1 MKPHNITSIL
11 VSSLIAF
18 SAFADDHEGK
28 DFLSPFNVIGT
39 KSDISDLKGSGY
51 VIDESDL
58 GPFMHTDIN
67 DILRQVPGVYVRPEE
82 GYGFFPN
89 ISLRG
94 VDPKRSNKITIME
107 DGIPS
112 SPAPIADPAGYY
124 APTAGRMAGFEI
136 LKGPS
141 SLKHGPSTT
150 GGVINYLS
158 TPIPNEQKSKIRGSF
173 GTFNERVAHAYS
185 GGKLDFAGGQLG
197 YLLEVFEHSSD
208 GFKDIASLNGAPT
221 KNAPISRSDLLIKL
235 CYESENGHYLEF
247 KAGRMDMDADVSYQ
261 GVSLADFKANPY
273 LRYAGTEHDNMDA
286 DQTRYYLRY
295 RKELTDT
302 MGISATLFHNE
313 FNRNW
318 YKGSKVSIDGTNYTS
333 VGKGVF
339 QDANLI
345 GVLKGD
351 TNGTYKVKSNNRAY
365 EAQGIMANLDFSV
378 GNNEFDL
385 GFRFMT
391 NDYDQLPYH
400 EDTFSVVNDGAGTTT
415 TTKKYGPKPGNTE
428 YKDADSFEVYL
439 TDDISFGSLTVSPGI
454 RYTSIDY
461 QYSGANDR
469 TLSETL
475 AGIGAGYE
483 VSESLNLFAGVYQ
496 GQTFPDAQSASTAKN
511 YNQETSLN
519 FEIGARGNI
528 GIFGFDVTYFN
539 TQLEDML
546 FLESVAS
553 GVTQTYN
560 GGEGSIQGLELA
572 LGADFGNEG
581 FGFPVS
587 ISATFTDSEFETSAD
602 GFSYDFGDDGVSGNE
617 AGNEFA
623 YIPDTMFNIRAGLEF
638 DKFSTYLNYFHQ
650 SDIFTNADNT
660 DEYKLDSYG
669 LLNWS
674 GFVKVN
680 DSATLFTKVTNLT
693 DEVYAHGIAPD
704 GYRPG
709 APRIVSVGMEFDF

>member
-1 MKPHNITSIL
+1 MKLHKLASMFASTSIAL
-11 VSSLIAF
+11 
-18 SAFADDHEGK
+18 SAFADDHGG
-28 DFLSPFNVIGT
+28 DNPDYLSPFNVIGT
-39 KSDISDLKGSGY
+39 KADISELKGSGY
-51 VIDESDL
+51 IIDESDL
-58 GPFMHTDIN
+58 GPFMYTDIN
-67 DILRQVPGVYVRPEE
+67 DIMRQVPGVYVRPEE

-141 SLKHGPSTT
+141 SIKHGPNTT

-208 GFKDIASLNGAPT
+208 GFKNIASLNGAPT

-235 CYESENGHYLEF
+235 SYESENGHYLEF

-295 RKELTDT
+295 RKELSDN

-318 YKGSKVSIDGTNYTS
+318 YKGSKVNGNKVGSGPIFTTQADID
-333 VGKGVF
+333 
-339 QDANLI
+339 
-345 GVLKGD
+345 VLKGD
-351 TNGTYKVKSNNRAY
+351 ANGTYNVKSDNRAY
-365 EAQGIMANLDFSV
+365 EAQGIMANFDFAV

-400 EDTFSVVNDGAGTTT
+400 EDTFTVVNDGAGTTT
-415 TTKKYGPKPGNTE
+415 TTKQYVAKSGKTE

-439 TDDISFGSLTVSPGI
+439 TDEISFGSFTVSPGI
-454 RYTSIDY
+454 RYSSIDY

-483 VSESLNLFAGVYQ
+483 VSESLNLFAGAYQ

-519 FEIGARGNI
+519 FEIGARGNV

-560 GGEGSIQGLELA
+560 GGEGSIQGLEVA

-587 ISATFTDSEFETSAD
+587 VSATFTDTEFETSAD
-602 GFSYDFGDDGVSGNE
+602 GFSYDWGDDGVDGNE
-617 AGNEFA
+617 VGNEFS

-638 DKFSTYLNYFHQ
+638 DKFSTYLNYYHQ

-669 LLNWS
+669 ILNWS
-674 GFVKVN
+674 GFLKLN

>member
-1 MKPHNITSIL
+1 MELHKLASMFASTSIAL
-11 VSSLIAF
+11 
-18 SAFADDHEGK
+18 SAFADDHGG
-28 DFLSPFNVIGT
+28 DNPDYLSPFNVIGT
-39 KSDISDLKGSGY
+39 KADISELKGSGY
-51 VIDESDL
+51 IIDESDL
-58 GPFMHTDIN
+58 GPFMYTDIN
-67 DILRQVPGVYVRPEE
+67 DIMRQVPGVYVRPEE

-141 SLKHGPSTT
+141 SIKHGPNTT

-208 GFKDIASLNGAPT
+208 GFKNIASLNGAPT

-235 CYESENGHYLEF
+235 SYESENGHYLEF

-295 RKELTDT
+295 RKELSDN

-318 YKGSKVSIDGTNYTS
+318 YKGSKVNGNKVGSGPIFTTQADID
-333 VGKGVF
+333 
-339 QDANLI
+339 
-345 GVLKGD
+345 VLKGD
-351 TNGTYKVKSNNRAY
+351 ANGTYNVKSNNRAY
-365 EAQGIMANLDFSV
+365 EAQGIMANFDFAV

-400 EDTFSVVNDGAGTTT
+400 EDTFTVVNDGAGTTT
-415 TTKKYGPKPGNTE
+415 TTKQYVAKSGKTE

-439 TDDISFGSLTVSPGI
+439 TDEISFGSFIVSPGI

-483 VSESLNLFAGVYQ
+483 VSESLNLFAGAYQ

-519 FEIGARGNI
+519 FEIGARGNV

-560 GGEGSIQGLELA
+560 GGEGSIQGLEVA

-587 ISATFTDSEFETSAD
+587 VSATFTDTEFETSAD
-602 GFSYDFGDDGVSGNE
+602 GFSYDWGDDGVDGNE
-617 AGNEFA
+617 VGN
-623 YIPDTMFNIRAGLEF
+623 
-638 DKFSTYLNYFHQ
+638 
-650 SDIFTNADNT
+650 
-660 DEYKLDSYG
+660 
-669 LLNWS
+669 
-674 GFVKVN
+674 
-680 DSATLFTKVTNLT
+680 
-693 DEVYAHGIAPD
+693 
-704 GYRPG
+704 
-709 APRIVSVGMEFDF
+709 

>member
-1 MKPHNITSIL
+1 MFASTSIAL
-11 VSSLIAF
+11 
-18 SAFADDHEGK
+18 SAFADDHGG
-28 DFLSPFNVIGT
+28 DSPDYLSPFNVIGT
-39 KSDISDLKGSGY
+39 KADISELKGSGY
-51 VIDESDL
+51 IIDESDL

-67 DILRQVPGVYVRPEE
+67 DIMRQVPGVYVRPEE

-124 APTAGRMAGFEI
+124 APTAGRMAGFEV
-136 LKGPS
+136 LKGAS
-141 SLKHGPSTT
+141 SLKHGPNTT

-208 GFKDIASLNGAPT
+208 GFKEIAGLNGTPNKT
-221 KNAPISRSDLLIKL
+221 APISRSDLLIKL
-235 CYESENGHYLEF
+235 SYESENGHYLEF

-261 GVSLADFKANPY
+261 GVSLEDFKANPY
-273 LRYAGTEHDNMDA
+273 LRYANTEHDNMDA
-286 DQTRYYLRY
+286 EQTRYYLRY
-295 RKELTDT
+295 RKELTET
-302 MGISATLFHNE
+302 AGISATVFHNE

-318 YKGSKVSIDGTNYTS
+318 YKGSKVNGAK
-333 VGKGVF
+333 VGSGIF
-339 QDANLI
+339 QNADNVRL
-345 GVLKGD
+345 LKGD
-351 TNGTYKVKSNNRAY
+351 SNGSAYTGNYHVKSNNRAY
-365 EAQGIMANLDFSV
+365 ESQGISANFDLEI
-378 GNNEFDL
+378 GNNDIDL

-391 NDYDQLPYH
+391 NDYDNLPHH
-400 EDTFSVVNDGAGTTT
+400 EDKFSVVNDGSNTTVD
-415 TTKKYGPKPGNTE
+415 KDYIAKPGNTE

-461 QYSGANDR
+461 QYNGANDR

-475 AGIGAGYE
+475 LGVGAGYE

-519 FEIGARGNI
+519 FEIGARGNV

-546 FLESVAS
+546 FLKSDASSVS
-553 GVTQTYN
+553 QTYN
-560 GGEGSIQGLELA
+560 AGEGSIQGLEVA

-587 ISATFTDSEFETSAD
+587 VSATFTDSEFETAAD
-602 GFSYDFGDDGVSGNE
+602 GFAYDFGDDGESGNE
-617 AGNEFA
+617 VGNEFA

-669 LLNWS
+669 ILNWS
-674 GFVKVN
+674 GFVKLN